1 MEDIYIRYFGSEWYE
16 ELKEVLHSEYFT
28 NLRLFLKQEKES
40 KVIYPQKMELAFRAF
55 RETPFNK
62 VKVVIIGQDIYHDPD
77 SFDGLAF
84 SNGTKKSGFSPS
96 LINIMKEVQSDVNGQ
111 IKYDLTDW
119 ARQGVFLI
127 NTGLTVI
134 KGKPGSH
141 TDKWKPFM
149 YQVIKAL
156 RKRENLVYLLWGSFA
171 QNFKQFM
178 DDEHNLILCSGHPSP
193 LNTSRPFKG
202 NKHFS
207 QANIYLRKYNI
218 EKINW

>member
-1 MEDIYIRYFGSEWYE
+1 MEEVYKRYFGEEWYTK
-16 ELKEVLHSEYFT
+16 LKDILHSEYFD
-28 NLRLFLKQEKES
+28 NLRMFLKTEKES
-40 KVIYPQKMELAFRAF
+40 KIVYPERMELAFRAF

-62 VKVVIIGQDIYHDPD
+62 VKVVIVGQDIYHDN

-84 SNGTKKSGFSPS
+84 SNGTKTSGFNPS
-96 LINIMKEVQSDVNGQ
+96 LINIMKEVKSDVNGEV
-111 IKYDLTDW
+111 KYDLTDW

-141 TDKWKPFM
+141 TDKWKPFTCK
-149 YQVIKAL
+149 VINSL
-156 RKRENLVYLLWGSFA
+156 RIRENLVYLLWGNFA
-171 QNFKQFM
+171 QSFKQFM
-178 DDEHNLILCSGHPSP
+178 DEEHNLILCCGHPSP
-193 LNTSRPFKG
+193 LNTTNPFKG

-207 QANIYLRKYNI
+207 KTNLYLEEHGI

>member
-1 MEDIYIRYFGSEWYE
+1 MEEIYKKYFGSEWYG
-16 ELKEVLHSEYFT
+16 ELKDVLHSEYFT

-40 KVIYPQKMELAFRAF
+40 KIIYPVKMELAFRAF
-55 RETPFNK
+55 RETPYNK
-62 VKVVIIGQDIYHDPD
+62 VKVVIIGQDIYHDN

-84 SNGTKKSGFSPS
+84 SNGTKSSGFSPS
-96 LINIMKEVQSDVNGQ
+96 LINIMKEVKSDVNGEV
-111 IKYDLTDW
+111 KYDLTDW
-119 ARQGVFLI
+119 AKQGVFLI

-149 YQVIKAL
+149 YQVIKSL
-156 RKRENLVYLLWGSFA
+156 RKRENLVYLLWGIFA

-207 QANIYLRKYNI
+207 KINIYLEEHNI